1 MVGVVERQTR
11 EEFVDLIDSIVQQNE
26 SRAAQVFLNLTD
38 WDEEPDLRRLER
50 EVADFMG
57 RHLYKPLKDI
67 EIGKLLQ
74 ELLELA
80 TAFRMRLPPDIFL
93 MLKAMST
100 VEGVGRLL
108 DPEFDM
114 INRCAPFIRQ
124 VKMERYTPRRVVEDV
139 SSLAT
144 LLMRF
149 LHQFPKELLDLTQ
162 LIRKDKL
169 TFHVEPRG
177 IEKILAAHHQTS
189 NRIAFALV
197 IAALII
203 GSALIVISETPPLFY
218 GISLIGIILFFAA
231 AIMGIW
237 LLVAVIKK
245 GL

>member
-1 MVGVVERQTR
+1 
-11 EEFVDLIDSIVQQNE
+11 
-26 SRAAQVFLNLTD
+26 
-38 WDEEPDLRRLER
+38 LER

-100 VEGVGRLL
+100 VEGVARLL

-114 INRCAPFIRQ
+114 INRSAPFIQQ
-124 VKMERYTPRRVVEDV
+124 VKLERYQPRRVVQDV
-139 SSLAT
+139 SELAAH
-144 LLMRF
+144 LMRF
-149 LHQFPKELLDLTQ
+149 LNQFPKELLDLTQ

-169 TFHVEPRG
+169 TFHIEPRG
-177 IEKILAAHHQTS
+177 VEQILAAHHQTS
-189 NRIAFALV
+189 NRIAFAVV

-203 GSALIVISETPPLFY
+203 GSALIVISETPPLFF